1 MVNLLGFESLAFAL
15 DACNHIRKCYI
26 LRLSDDV
33 SGKDHVKRS
42 LSKLTLRLKCIA
54 RFCFDSYQLAELV
67 HIKAI
72 TK

>member
-42 LSKLTLRLKCIA
+42 LSKLTLKFKSA
-54 RFCFDSYQLAELV
+54 VRFGFGS
-67 HIKAI
+67 
-72 TK
+72 